1 MKGPETRISLWSIR
15 QCVNQ
20 WDGVKTRMRF
30 WFILK
35 LCMGKPF
42 TQQQNR
48 VNVEVSEEYHSVTVL
63 ILITFFILDIIN
75 LWNSNFI
82 FVFKF
87 IQHLLQLIQCCL
99 LCTGY
104 PHRNF
109 WVWKKENVCENWEK
123 EAKISQGNHQEK
135 DNLM

>member
-1 MKGPETRISLWSIR
+1 MTNQRMFWLMKGPETRISSWSIQR
-15 QCVNQ
+15 CVNQ
-20 WDGVKTRMRF
+20 WDGVETRMRF
-30 WFILK
+30 CFFLK
-35 LCMGKPF
+35 WCMGKLF

-48 VNVEVSEEYHSVTVL
+48 VNVEVSEEYHSVTVF
-63 ILITFFILDIIN
+63 ILIHDYF
-75 LWNSNFI
+75 FI
-82 FVFKF
+82 FVFKN
-87 IQHLLQLIQCCL
+87 IQHLLQFIQCCL

-123 EAKISQGNHQEK
+123 EAKISQGDHQEK